1 MRAKF
6 APALMV
12 TAALAVASFAP
23 SALAQTTSGTSTK
36 SSGTTGTQSSGTTHS
51 GTSSTSSKP
60 KSTTSSTTQTQSTT
74 HAASAKAE
82 PQPATH
88 TTEHAATQSS
98 TGGSKIGPHDF
109 QTKKWYIGPRIGFGN
124 LDGGTAIGAQAERG
138 FTEPGSAGPGIITGG
153 VALDWYSWSYDY
165 PPFGSYD
172 YSVIPIQVFSN
183 YHYIL
188 KNSPKIDPYG
198 GLTLVYSIV
207 NASWS
212 GTGTGV
218 GSVSDSEFDIAGQV
232 GMQYFFTPKFCGHAQ
247 LGFGY
252 TTFGLGVSWRL

>member
-12 TAALAVASFAP
+12 TAALVVAGFAS

-36 SSGTTGTQSSGTTHS
+36 SSGTTHS

-60 KSTTSSTTQTQSTT
+60 KTTTSSTTQTQSTT
-74 HAASAKAE
+74 HTANAATE
-82 PQPATH
+82 PQPAPH
-88 TTEHAATQSS
+88 TAEHAATQSS
-98 TGGSKIGPHDF
+98 SGGSKIGPHEF

-124 LDGGTAIGAQAERG
+124 LDGGTAFGGQVERG
-138 FTEPGSAGPGIITGG
+138 FTEPGAAGPGIITGG
-153 VALDWYSWSYDY
+153 AAVDWYSWSYDY
-165 PPFGSYD
+165 QPFGSYD
-172 YSVIPIQVFSN
+172 YSVVPIQVFSN

-198 GLTLVYSIV
+198 GLALVYSIV
-207 NASWS
+207 SASWS
-212 GTGTGV
+212 GTGFQV
-218 GSVSDSEFDIAGQV
+218 GNASESTFDIAGQV

-252 TTFGLGVSWRL
+252 TTFGIGVSFML